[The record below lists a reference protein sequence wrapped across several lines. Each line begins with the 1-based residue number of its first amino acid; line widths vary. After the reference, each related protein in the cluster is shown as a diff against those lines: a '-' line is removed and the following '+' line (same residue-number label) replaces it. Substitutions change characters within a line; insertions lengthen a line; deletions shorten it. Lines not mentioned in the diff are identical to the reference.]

1 MHLSCWFPRVVRM
14 WVSLPLEEILQGFLS
29 PVEAVINDGLDLI
42 LVFSL
47 DQFGGWSDIV
57 RSVLRSLVVCRE
69 ETGVEHVVDLPGVG

>member
-1 MHLSCWFPRVVRM
+1 M

>member
-1 MHLSCWFPRVVRM
+1 M
-14 WVSLPLEEILQGFLS
+14 WVSLPLEEILQGLLS

-47 DQFGGWSDIV
+47 DQFGGWSDVV